1 MSRKYRHQGYQDS
14 GSGRDDERRRSGP
27 PPKSQLSTEERLHRR
42 GLRHAMDRDANAV
55 IRCHDCGRSIQS
67 FSTIAPDTDC
77 PYCNASLH
85 CCRTCKHFDS
95 SARWQCNAQI
105 EGPVEDKSQAND
117 CGSYTPRLVLDS
129 TGKRSDASRS
139 SGGAREQFE
148 SLFKR

>member
-1 MSRKYRHQGYQDS
+1 MA
-14 GSGRDDERRRSGP
+14 E
-27 PPKSQLSTEERLHRR
+27 
-42 GLRHAMDRDANAV
+42 
-55 IRCHDCGRSIQS
+55 
-67 FSTIAPDTDC
+67 
-77 PYCNASLH
+77 
-85 CCRTCKHFDS
+85 
-95 SARWQCNAQI
+95 CNAQI